1 MRVSAP
7 KFLVSNKG
15 LLDDLAGTQTP
26 VSFKVKF
33 LKEDIEIVHSLAK
46 WKRVILGD
54 FKFPI
59 GKGLYTDMDAIRKDE
74 DVDSTHSVYVDQ
86 WDWEKVIT
94 KEQRNIKF
102 LKKIVKQIYS
112 SIYKTKKELN
122 KKYPNLKQALPKE
135 IQFIHSEDL
144 QALYPKLTPKEREDK
159 ITEKYKAVFIIGI
172 GRDLIDGKPHDIRAT
187 DYDDW
192 STIEKGKPGLNGD
205 ILIWDSISK
214 KSLEL
219 SSMGIRVNKESL
231 LFQLEEKKEMHKL
244 KLDYHK
250 RIISNK
256 LPLTIGGGIGQS
268 RLCMFLLEKTHIG
281 EVQSSVWPRNV
292 IRGFKK
298 RNISFL

>member
-15 LLDDLAGTQTP
+15 LLDDLAGTQPP

-46 WKRVILGD
+46 WKRVTLGD
-54 FKFPI
+54 FKFPV

-102 LKKIVKQIYS
+102 LKSIVRQIYS
-112 SIYKTKKELN
+112 CIYKTKQKLN
-122 KKYPNLKQALPKE
+122 KKYKQLEYTIPRE
-135 IQFIHSEDL
+135 IQFIHSSDL
-144 QALYPKLTPKEREDK
+144 QELYPKLTPKEREDK

-172 GRDLIDGKPHDIRAT
+172 GEDLLDGKPHDIRAT

-192 STIEKGKPGLNGD
+192 STIEKEKPGLNGD
-205 ILIWDSISK
+205 ILVWDNVSK

-231 LFQLEEKKEMHKL
+231 LFQLKEKKEMHKL

-268 RLCMFLLEKTHIG
+268 RLCMFLLEKSHIG
-281 EVQSSVWPRNV
+281 EVQSSIWPEE
-292 IRGFKK
+292 IIDEFKEK
-298 RNISFL
+298 GAFL